1 MFIVGSFWKLSRLSR
16 RKPRKNHILGTDS
29 AQSAAPFNPALH
41 KRKRINMK
49 IRGPVNFGVEKVDSA
64 IHRNMA
70 LKLQEGQLIGANSV
84 ILAYNSPVLDDVITG
99 QQRSIV
105 EMSRLVR
112 GC

>member
-1 MFIVGSFWKLSRLSR
+1 
-16 RKPRKNHILGTDS
+16 
-29 AQSAAPFNPALH
+29 
-41 KRKRINMK
+41 MK

-70 LKLQEGQLIGANSV
+70 LKLQGGQLIGANSV

-105 EMSRLVR
+105 EISRLVR